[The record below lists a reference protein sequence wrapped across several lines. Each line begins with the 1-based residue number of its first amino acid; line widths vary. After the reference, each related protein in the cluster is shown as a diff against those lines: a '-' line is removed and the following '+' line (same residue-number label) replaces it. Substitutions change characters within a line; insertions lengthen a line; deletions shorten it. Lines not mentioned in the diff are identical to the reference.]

1 MVPDVHDI
9 TFYVFTLYPSL
20 CFQYYVHKHERK
32 FAKNILKKRQ
42 IIHIES
48 KEETENKN
56 KKIVLVWWKMFKPRA
71 VYTSF

>member
-1 MVPDVHDI
+1 MMVPDVHDI

-20 CFQYYVHKHERK
+20 CFQYYVHKHERN

-48 KEETENKN
+48 KEETKQKKT
-56 KKIVLVWWKMFKPRA
+56 KKIVLV
-71 VYTSF
+71 